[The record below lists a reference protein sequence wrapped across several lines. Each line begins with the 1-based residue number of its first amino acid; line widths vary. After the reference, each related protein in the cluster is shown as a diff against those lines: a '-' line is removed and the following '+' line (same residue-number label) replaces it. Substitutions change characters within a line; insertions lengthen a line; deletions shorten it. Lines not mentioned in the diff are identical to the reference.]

1 MNLQKLKQRLKGRW
15 RDVLIA
21 AGIGEEFLTGK
32 HTPCPVCGGKDRF
45 RFDDKDGEGTFF
57 CNQCQPQAGDG
68 FALLQKKFGYN
79 FGEILEEVEELL
91 WNLSETPV
99 NNVPYKKPADPKI
112 ALNSVWQSAK
122 ELTVPNPVT
131 RYLKARKIVLQPKNV
146 RFSLKCYE
154 PDSRKD
160 FIAMIAKV
168 VNKDDTPICVHRT
181 YLETTLP
188 QQAAIAEPKKFMP
201 GTEPLMGS
209 AIRLF
214 QPGAGEYPND
224 ILGIAEGIETA
235 ISATQLF
242 KVATW
247 AVGNTALME
256 KWLPPEEYKQILI
269 FGDNDSNFAGQ
280 KAAMILASRL
290 VKLGILVV
298 VKFPEKADTDY
309 NDVLIEQFTAKK
321 RENRNG

>member
-21 AGIGEEFLTGK
+21 AGIDEEFLTGK

-45 RFDDKDGEGTFF
+45 RFDDKEGEGTWF

-68 FALLQKKFGYN
+68 FSLLQKKFGYN
-79 FGEILEEVEELL
+79 FGEILEEVEEIL
-91 WNLSETPV
+91 WNLSNTPTKSM
-99 NNVPYKKPADPKI
+99 PYKKLPDPKI
-112 ALNSVWQSAK
+112 ALNSVWRSAK
-122 ELTVPNPVT
+122 DLTKPNPVT
-131 RYLKARKIVLQPKNV
+131 RYLKARKIILQPDNV

-160 FIAMIAKV
+160 FIATIAKV
-168 VNKDDTPICVHRT
+168 ENKDGIPICIHRT

-188 QQAAIAEPKKFMP
+188 RKAAIAEPKKFMP
-201 GTEPLMGS
+201 GTEPLAGS

-214 QPGAGEYPND
+214 QPGVGEYPND

-290 VKLGILVV
+290 CKLGKIVI
-298 VKFPEKADTDY
+298 VKFPEKVDTDW
-309 NDVLIEQFTAKK
+309 NDFLQEQELLKTKEKK
-321 RENRNG
+321 